1 MQTSVIR
8 FLRRLP
14 VAAVVTCSLV
24 AGCHHGGGEPI
35 PRAVEQAPYRLSSNG
50 WLEVSE
56 AILPKLTFSPATKS
70 SLIAELHGVGEV
82 DFSPGA
88 LTAMRVP
95 FDGIVES
102 VDVTAGETVSAG
114 KLLARIRSSELARM
128 RADIQRIESTL
139 VGQRDAL
146 KRSRELVQA
155 DAISNRR
162 IIELESSIGALE
174 AEKSGMS
181 IALRAAQAPPEGE
194 DVFDLVARRDGEVIR
209 RNIDPGEQVRDPE
222 NEPAFVIADPT
233 ALMVRGDFPERD
245 SPFLRVGAE
254 CILEIPALGEER
266 FYGRLRSVVRSV
278 DPGSRTV
285 EATCDFTKVD
295 PRLQAHMLARIIAQ
309 VEGDPVV
316 VVPRD
321 AVLLRRDARV
331 VLIRKDGRFLE
342 RRQVKVGPNIGPNI
356 AILFGVQEGEEVVSE
371 GAVLLDGE
379 LDKLL

>member
-1 MQTSVIR
+1 MHTCVIR
-8 FLRRLP
+8 CPAPLP
-14 VAAVVTCSLV
+14 TAFAIACFMV

-35 PRAVEQAPYRLSSNG
+35 PRAIEQAPYRLAHNG

-56 AILPKLTFSPATKS
+56 ALLPKLPFSTATKS
-70 SLIAELHGVGEV
+70 SLVAELHGVGEV

-102 VDVTAGETVSAG
+102 VDVTAGETVAAG

-155 DAISNRR
+155 DAISSRR

-174 AEKSGMS
+174 AEKSGIA

-194 DVFDLVARRDGEVIR
+194 DVFDLVARRNGEVIR

-233 ALMVRGDFPERD
+233 ALMVRGNFPERD
-245 SPFLRVGAE
+245 SPFLRPGAE
-254 CILEIPALGEER
+254 CVLEIPALGEER
-266 FYGRLRSVVRSV
+266 FPGRLRSVVRSV

-295 PRLQAHMLARIIAQ
+295 SRLRAHMLARIIAQ
-309 VEGDPVV
+309 VEGNPVV

-321 AVLLRRDARV
+321 SVLLRRDTRV
-331 VLIRKDGRFLE
+331 VLIRREGRFLE
-342 RRQVKVGPNIGPNI
+342 RQQVTVGPNIGPNI
-356 AILFGVQEGEEVVSE
+356 AILSGVQEGEEVVSE